1 MCEKCGEIDKTIERY
16 RRILRSISDQITVDR
31 TKELIAKG
39 RASPLSRRGKEALA
53 EVRLLAC
60 REGWC
65 YHHVQAIIVSIDQY
79 AESAFG
85 NRNFFLNRPHGSG
98 WNKKG
103 DVP

>member
-1 MCEKCGEIDKTIERY
+1 MSEPLKWYDAN
-16 RRILRSISDQITVDR
+16 
-31 TKELIAKG
+31 AKDN
-39 RASPLSRRGKEALA
+39 PPWIKALA

-79 AESAFG
+79 AESALG
-85 NRNFFLNRPHGSG
+85 NRDYFLNRPHGSG